1 MDWDDAMAVLGGWA
15 GRPVVVVPY
24 LEPGL
29 SLAPVEAPL
38 VLDHSRR
45 GVVKL
50 DMPGMPIALR
60 KATFI
65 DADWVP
71 GQEDRG
77 LSVVQGGTRVDVFL
91 AEGR

>member
-1 MDWDDAMAVLGGWA
+1 MEWEDAMRVLDAWA
-15 GRPVVVVPY
+15 GRAVVVVPY

-29 SLAPVEAPL
+29 SLAPVTAPL
-38 VLDHSRR
+38 RLDHSRN

-60 KATFI
+60 RATFLE
-65 DADWVP
+65 ADWVP
-71 GQEDRG
+71 GQEERG

-91 AEGR
+91 EED